1 VKVSDVLRA
10 KIMKIQK
17 LRQIDTQGAEIL
29 HLACY
34 EYPDKGFGGLQPL
47 HGLFKNF
54 HKSTDLDM

>member
-1 VKVSDVLRA
+1 
-10 KIMKIQK
+10 MKIQK

-34 EYPDKGFGGLQPL
+34 EYPDKGFGGLQSL